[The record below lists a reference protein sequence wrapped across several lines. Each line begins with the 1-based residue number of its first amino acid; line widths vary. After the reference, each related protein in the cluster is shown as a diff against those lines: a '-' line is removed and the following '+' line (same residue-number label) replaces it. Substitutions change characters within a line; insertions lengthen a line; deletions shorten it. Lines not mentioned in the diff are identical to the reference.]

1 MNETMEVYLEVL
13 EGGSWPKNFFSSTT
27 KDRRIKEVLKIA
39 FDRNGITNAEEAF
52 KIVNKDFVEQNKLE
66 IIIKTYGKVPEMLP
80 DCYDYLVWIIY
91 PESKPDFET
100 LVLKVYSD
108 VLEGRRKTFP
118 TGYFTNGADIEKKA
132 IICFKYLCEDIL
144 KLNDEQILETFGNSK
159 GIKVLQ
165 QYKLKILVDIVYESL
180 SQLLLNTYP
189 DIYQSAKKK

>member
-1 MNETMEVYLEVL
+1 MNETLEVYNEVL
-13 EGGSWPKNFFSSTT
+13 QGNSWPKNFFNPTT
-27 KDRRIKEVLKIA
+27 KDRRIKEVLTFA
-39 FDRNGITNAEEAF
+39 FNNEGITNADEAF
-52 KIVNKDFVEQNKLE
+52 AKVNKDFVKKHRLE
-66 IIIKTYGKVPEMLP
+66 MIIKSYGKVPEMLP

-118 TGYFTNGADIEKKA
+118 TNYFTNGADIEKKA
-132 IICFKYLCEDIL
+132 IACFKHLCEDIL
-144 KLNDEQILETFGNSK
+144 VLNDTEILETFGNSK

-180 SQLLLNTYP
+180 SQLLLNAYP
-189 DIYQSAKKK
+189 NIYETTKKQ